1 MAAERSETAS
11 GPDRGAWV
19 LAATI
24 IASSMAFIDMSVVN
38 VALPVLQR
46 SIGASFAEA
55 QWVVEAYVLLLSALT
70 LVGGALGDIH
80 GRRRVFGIG
89 ILIFAIASAC
99 CGLATS
105 PASLILSRVL
115 QGIGGALMVPGSLAC
130 WRRISRPS
138 GAARRSASG
147 RPPPGSWS
155 PPPRR
160 WAAGSSMPSPGAGS
174 F

>member
-1 MAAERSETAS
+1 
-11 GPDRGAWV
+11 
-19 LAATI
+19 
-24 IASSMAFIDMSVVN
+24 MAFIDMSVVN

-99 CGLATS
+99 CGLATRLPPPHS
-105 PASLILSRVL
+105 QP
-115 QGIGGALMVPGSLAC
+115 
-130 WRRISRPS
+130 
-138 GAARRSASG
+138 GAAGASAA
-147 RPPPGSWS
+147 R
-155 PPPRR
+155 
-160 WAAGSSMPSPGAGS
+160 
-174 F
+174 